1 MSDLTTR
8 PLRWGII
15 SAGLISH
22 DFVVALGT
30 LNPQEHI
37 AVAVGARRLED
48 AEKFAKLHGIPKAY
62 DSYQK
67 VFEDPEVDVVYIGA
81 IHPTHLPLGKA
92 ALDAG
97 KPVLCEKPLCIN
109 VRETKELLEHAKAK
123 NLFFMEALWV
133 RFFPAYQK
141 LKELLSTKAIGD
153 VANVF
158 ISFGVPLGDVDR
170 CKLLNLGGGTTLDI
184 GLYCTQLS
192 ILVYGQE
199 FPEKIL
205 STGVLNE
212 SGADVVGSTT
222 LKFPSGGLAT
232 FITSYKS
239 TMPNE
244 AFYHWNQRKH
254 QDAFS
259 ILERNKLELLTDGA
273 PPQVFEYPVPV
284 GAKPINFWN
293 TTGLSYQCHE
303 VRKCLIQGKVQSDV
317 MPHSETLRLSQI
329 LEEIRKQ
336 IGVKYPQDDE

>member
-1 MSDLTTR
+1 MSDLTSR
-8 PLRWGII
+8 PLRWGIV
-15 SAGLISH
+15 SAGLISN

-30 LNPQEHI
+30 LNPQEHTVA
-37 AVAVGARRLED
+37 AVAARKLED
-48 AEKFAKLHGIPKAY
+48 AEKFAKEHGIPKAY

-67 VFEDPEVDVVYIGA
+67 LFDDPEVDVIYIGA

-97 KPVLCEKPLCIN
+97 KPVLCEKPLCVN
-109 VRETKELLEHAKAK
+109 VRETKELLEYAKAK

-141 LKELLSTKAIGD
+141 LRELLSNKAIGD
-153 VANVF
+153 VTNVF
-158 ISFGVPLGDVDR
+158 VSFGVPLGDVDR

-184 GLYCTQLS
+184 GVYCTQLS

-199 FPEKIL
+199 YPEKIL

-212 SGADVVGSTT
+212 SGADMSGSTT

-232 FITSYKS
+232 FITSYKC

-244 AFYHWNQRKH
+244 AFIIGTKGTIKMHYPFW
-254 QDAFS
+254 S
-259 ILERNKLELLTDGA
+259 TTKLELIPSGE
-273 PPQVFEYPVPV
+273 VFEYPLPV

-293 TTGLSYQCHE
+293 TTGLAYQCDE
-303 VRKCLIQGKVQSDV
+303 VRKCLIQGKTESDV

-329 LEEIRKQ
+329 LEEVRKQ
-336 IGVKYPQDDE
+336 IGVKYPQDDQ

>member
-8 PLRWGII
+8 PLRWGHHQCW
-15 SAGLISH
+15 LISH
-22 DFVVALGT
+22 DFALHWAPST
-30 LNPQEHI
+30 PQEHI
-37 AVAVGARRLED
+37 CSGGRSKKTGRCG
-48 AEKFAKLHGIPKAY
+48 KFAKLHGIPKAY

-67 VFEDPEVDVVYIGA
+67 VFEDPEVVYIGA

-109 VRETKELLEHAKAK
+109 VRETKELLEYAKAK

-141 LKELLSTKAIGD
+141 LRELLSTKAIGD

-184 GLYCTQLS
+184 GVYCTQLS

-244 AFYHWNQRKH
+244 AFIIGTKGNIKMHSPFWS
-254 QDAFS
+254 AT
-259 ILERNKLELLTDGA
+259 KLELLTDGA

-293 TTGLSYQCHE
+293 TTGLAYQCHE